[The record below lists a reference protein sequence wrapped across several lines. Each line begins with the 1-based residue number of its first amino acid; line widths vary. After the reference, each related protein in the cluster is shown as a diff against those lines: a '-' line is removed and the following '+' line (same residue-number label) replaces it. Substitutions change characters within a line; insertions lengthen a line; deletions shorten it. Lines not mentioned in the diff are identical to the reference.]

1 MFLKTGDANI
11 LVSAFGAGEHTFVA
25 HGGWVGSGELWLP
38 PFENLS
44 RTWRTVTYDHRGTG
58 GTVHTA
64 PKITYEM
71 LIADLFE
78 VLDRLEIE
86 RCVLAGELAG
96 AAIVLE
102 AALRQPQRFAG
113 LVIVDGRYVGDRT
126 PQQDRLIQG
135 CRVDFSA
142 TMDAFVNACVPEEEC
157 EAEKAWGKMIVKRSN
172 AAAAIDLMECLQGI
186 DIESRLGSL
195 ELPTLVIHGSR
206 DAITP
211 MASSERLVSL
221 LPNARLVVAE
231 GAGHVPTVTR
241 PAWVAAQIEEFF
253 GAGGAN
259 LPLLRTSNG

>member
-1 MFLKTGDANI
+1 VFLKTSDANI
-11 LVSAFGAGEHTFVA
+11 LVSAFGAGKHAFVA

-38 PFENLS
+38 PFEHLS
-44 RTWRTVTYDHRGTG
+44 RSWRTVTYDHRGTG
-58 GTVHTA
+58 GTMHTA
-64 PKITYEM
+64 PRITFEM

-78 VLDRLEIE
+78 VLDRLAIG
-86 RCVLAGELAG
+86 RCVLAGESAG

-102 AALRQPQRFAG
+102 AALRQPQRFTG

-135 CRVDFSA
+135 CRMDFPA

-211 MASSERLVSL
+211 MASSEKLAAL

-241 PAWVAAQIEEFF
+241 PAWVAAQIDGYF
-253 GAGGAN
+253 GVGGAN
-259 LPLLRTSNG
+259 LPSVA